1 MKHILTPLDLLNKKK
16 SKPDINKNVLRNKIQ
31 LTKTVKKK
39 AP

>member
-1 MKHILTPLDLLNKKK
+1 MKHILTPLDLLNKK